1 MQTYVGKLKLVCMKD
16 TTTVVKHVGKLLAK
30 IETSSICRQQI
41 ANMFADC
48 FCAVHTLQLEF
59 VKLEFANS
67 SLPCEDNKIVMCIAS
82 GGVVELRLF
91 MGGV

>member
-1 MQTYVGKLKLVCMKD
+1 MCVKD

-30 IETSSICRQQI
+30 IETSSICRQRI
-41 ANMFADC
+41 SNVLADC
-48 FCAVHTLQLEF
+48 FCAVHTLQPEF

-82 GGVVELRLF
+82 GVVVELRLF
-91 MGGV
+91 MDGV